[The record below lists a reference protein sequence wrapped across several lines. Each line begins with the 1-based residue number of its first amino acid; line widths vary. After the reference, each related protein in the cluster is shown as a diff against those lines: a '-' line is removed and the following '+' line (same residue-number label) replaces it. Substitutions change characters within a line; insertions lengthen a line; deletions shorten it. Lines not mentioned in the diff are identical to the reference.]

1 MSIAIAR
8 PFKDRTPEAARY
20 SLFAIRY
27 SLLHG
32 GAPL

>member
-1 MSIAIAR
+1 MSIAAAR
-8 PFKDRTPEAARY
+8 HFEDRTPERARY
-20 SLFAIRY
+20 SLLTTRY